1 MVSPSLTFG
10 PLPGGRSKY
19 GDLAIRTAG
28 SLWFFLLAAL
38 VVFAVINDLA
48 IGDRPV
54 VWTEV
59 VSHAG
64 LLLFYLTLWLMVLI
78 RPAPI
83 RTSQGILP
91 NATAFVGTYMP
102 WLIVLFPHPVLSAPV
117 QIIATGVILCGNLLT
132 LLTVW
137 RLGRSFSLVPQA
149 RKLVTKGP
157 YGRIRHP
164 LYLAEE
170 IMVCG
175 TALLYLSPATIA
187 LVLGHLCI
195 QVRRMYYEE
204 DLLGRAFPDYA
215 AYKARTWRVLPWVW

>member
-59 VSHAG
+59 VSHSG

-83 RTSQGILP
+83 RTS
-91 NATAFVGTYMP
+91 
-102 WLIVLFPHPVLSAPV
+102 HPVAPRV
-117 QIIATGVILCGNLLT
+117 RGAPPRRGSRID
-132 LLTVW
+132 W
-137 RLGRSFSLVPQA
+137 SRRDRSLRP
-149 RKLVTKGP
+149 
-157 YGRIRHP
+157 
-164 LYLAEE
+164 
-170 IMVCG
+170 
-175 TALLYLSPATIA
+175 ALRPA
-187 LVLGHLCI
+187 
-195 QVRRMYYEE
+195 
-204 DLLGRAFPDYA
+204 
-215 AYKARTWRVLPWVW
+215 